1 MKKVFYLALI
11 AAICSCGSKQDS
23 TFTVKGTIKNS
34 NAKTVYLEEDMPGT
48 PQPVV
53 VDSSILSKNGSFNLK
68 TGAKEETMFSLR
80 TDQNMFP
87 FALVT
92 NDSKEVTVNADLAN
106 KNEPYSVKGSDA
118 SQQLIDFDKSLDQ
131 QAQKIYALGKDVDSL
146 NKAKKKDSTNKTLDS
161 TLNARFG
168 EYQAA
173 SDEMKNHTMDVIDKT
188 NSPVL
193 TLYVLGAFQRMSNN
207 LGTNGFTQTELAEI
221 INKAST
227 RFPNHTAL
235 NDLKKKFKPQKAV
248 DFTMPDVNGKPVSLS
263 SFRGKYVLVD
273 FWASWCGPCRE
284 ENPNVVAAYNQFKNK
299 NFTILGV
306 SLDQTKDAWVKA
318 IQHDGLEWTQVSDL
332 KYWNNDAA
340 VKYGVNSIPY
350 NFLIDPDG
358 NIIAEAIRGPE
369 LFATLNKVLK

>member
-1 MKKVFYLALI
+1 MKNVFYLMLI
-11 AAICSCGSKQDS
+11 AGICSCSSKQGS

-34 NAKTVYLEEDMPGT
+34 NAKTVFLEEDMPGS

-53 VDSSILSKNGSFNLK
+53 VDSSTLGKDGAFNLK
-68 TGAKEETMFSLR
+68 TGVKEETMFSLR
-80 TDQNMFP
+80 TDQSMFP
-87 FALVT
+87 FALLT
-92 NDSKEVTVNADLAN
+92 NDSREVSVQADLAN
-106 KNEPYSVKGSDA
+106 KNNMYSVKGSDA

-131 QAQKIYALGKDVDSL
+131 QAQNIYTLGKAVDSL

-161 TLNARFG
+161 TLNAYFG
-168 EYQAA
+168 EYQTA
-173 SDEMKNHTMDVIDKT
+173 SDEMKSHTVEVIEKS

-193 TLYVLGAFQRMSNN
+193 TLYVLGAFQRMSGN
-207 LGTNGFTQTELAEI
+207 LGTSGFTQTELAEI

-227 RFPNHTAL
+227 KFPNQTAL
-235 NDLKKKFKPQKAV
+235 NDLKKKVKPQKAV

-306 SLDQTKDAWVKA
+306 SLDQNKDAWVKA
-318 IQHDGLEWTQVSDL
+318 IQHDGLDWTQVSDL
-332 KYWNNDAA
+332 KYWNNEAA

-358 NIIAEAIRGPE
+358 NIVAESIRGSE
-369 LFATLNKVLK
+369 LFSTLSKVLK